1 MSLSPRHSSNA
12 PQIHHDNGCQPATLP
27 SPIARCAFLQ
37 EVKAGSKWGHAQKLN
52 LRHTS
57 HIITSCI
64 LWSCKERLNMTEVY
78 RSVTGHHWMVYGPCN
93 SSGTSPATIFCAKPS
108 AMAVLPTPG
117 SPMSTSDWGIRRQ
130 NESKKKQQ
138 EHPFHLALWNHSC
151 SDYGNLIHGR
161 MTWYG
166 R

>member
-37 EVKAGSKWGHAQKLN
+37 KVKAGSKWGHAQKLN
-52 LRHTS
+52 LRPTS
-57 HIITSCI
+57 HIIPSCI
-64 LWSCKERLNMTEVY
+64 LWGCKEKLNMTEVH
-78 RSVTGHHWMVYGPCN
+78 RCVTGHHSKVYGPCN

-117 SPMSTSDWGIRRQ
+117 SPMSTSASVRHQ
-130 NESKKKQQ
+130 VPKLKHKKNKT
-138 EHPFHLALWNHSC
+138 S
-151 SDYGNLIHGR
+151 IHFILHFSSLKSF
-161 MTWYG
+161 
-166 R
+166 